1 VAPFLEFVFSNVAT
15 RPGPLRLRET
25 SLVVHLLLLLA
36 QYGVPR
42 EIVGKGKQAVEDYGR
57 ETEYEAKT
65 RRPMRKDRQIRKQT
79 ERLALRIWHEL
90 LSYIEGAI
98 TPKAALA
105 FLRKHEGTHF
115 ADSLDIDA
123 ALRLVET
130 FELPPG
136 TSRVL
141 GRPHLV
147 SARSRAFGQ
156 ENPRLQNNLSECIY
170 AAYHALRRS
179 KVTRVSHLVA
189 EALTRAE
196 VRDAAKGKPPE
207 WTYTEVHDRLKV
219 YERSFQGA
227 FLKGRG
233 QQTVATNRIELER
246 RRIEIANKW
255 IRSFRPL

>member
-1 VAPFLEFVFSNVAT
+1 VAPFLEFAFRNVAT
-15 RPGPLRLRET
+15 RPEPLRLIET
-25 SLVVHLLLLLA
+25 SRVVHFLLLLA
-36 QYGVPR
+36 QFGVPR

-65 RRPMRKDRQIRKQT
+65 GRPMRKDRQIRVQT

-90 LSYIEGAI
+90 LSYIDGEI

-105 FLRKHEGTHF
+105 FLRKHAGTHL
-115 ADSLDIDA
+115 ADSPDIDA
-123 ALRLVET
+123 ALRLTEE
-130 FELPPG
+130 FELPAG
-136 TSRVL
+136 TPRDL

-156 ENPRLQNNLSECIY
+156 VNPRLQNDLSERIY

-179 KVTRVSHLVA
+179 KVQRVSHLIA
-189 EALTRAE
+189 EALNRAG
-196 VRDAAKGKPPE
+196 VRE
-207 WTYTEVHDRLKV
+207 LTCSEVHDRLKV

-233 QQTVATNRIELER
+233 QRTVATNRMEVER
-246 RRIEIANKW
+246 RRMEIANKW